1 MTVKESNELFFDI
14 NRKRNALI
22 EVNQKIES
30 LKSKLATLETISDVL
45 QESICKNCT
54 SKDASFTE
62 KRCKYCCDCDQF
74 KDKRKE
80 NKE

>member
-14 NRKRNALI
+14 HRKRNALVD
-22 EVNQKIES
+22 VNQKIKS
-30 LKSKLATLETISDVL
+30 LKCKIATLETISDVL

-54 SKDASFTE
+54 SKDASFVE
-62 KRCKYCCDCDQF
+62 KRCEYCRDCDQF

-80 NKE
+80 NKQ

>member
-14 NRKRNALI
+14 HRKRSALT
-22 EVNQKIES
+22 EVNQKIKS
-30 LKSKLATLETISDVL
+30 LKGKLATFEIISDVL
-45 QESICKNCT
+45 QESICENCT
-54 SKDASFTE
+54 SKDASFVE

>member
-14 NRKRNALI
+14 GRKRNALV
-22 EVNQKIES
+22 EVNQKIKE
-30 LKSKLATLETISDVL
+30 LKNKLATLETISDVL

-54 SKDASFTE
+54 SKDASFIE
-62 KRCKYCCDCDQF
+62 KKCKHCYDCYEFEDRR
-74 KDKRKE
+74 KD